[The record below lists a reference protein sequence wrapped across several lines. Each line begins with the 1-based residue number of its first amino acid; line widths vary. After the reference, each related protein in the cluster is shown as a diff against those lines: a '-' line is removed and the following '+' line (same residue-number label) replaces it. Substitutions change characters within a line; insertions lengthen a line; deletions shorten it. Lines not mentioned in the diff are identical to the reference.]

1 MVIVCGWRLYLFQ
14 SQTGNEFSV
23 VSGLSYNFK
32 NPSLDYQNGIEW
44 HLDWGASHFVSKQ
57 VHIGLVGYA
66 YQQITG
72 DSGLG
77 ATLGDFK
84 SRVLGIGPQI
94 GFLFPVG
101 DKQGY
106 LNLKGYKEFDAEHRA
121 DGYNVWLTLVS
132 SAPPKP
138 EATST
143 RLPRKWTGQKSA
155 SKRADRS
162 YLLPRLLMALRDKVE
177 ISCRMV
183 LLEQERT
190 SGGSE
195 ARMARSLMTQ
205 SGHRPAF
212 HIAVAKWPFQ
222 GPV

>member
-1 MVIVCGWRLYLFQ
+1 M
-14 SQTGNEFSV
+14 
-23 VSGLSYNFK
+23 
-32 NPSLDYQNGIEW
+32 
-44 HLDWGASHFVSKQ
+44 DWGASHFVSKQ

-121 DGYNVWLTLVS
+121 DGYNVWLTFAVS
-132 SAPPKP
+132 PAPPKP

-143 RLPRKWTGQKSA
+143 RLPRK
-155 SKRADRS
+155 
-162 YLLPRLLMALRDKVE
+162 
-177 ISCRMV
+177 
-183 LLEQERT
+183 
-190 SGGSE
+190 
-195 ARMARSLMTQ
+195 
-205 SGHRPAF
+205 
-212 HIAVAKWPFQ
+212 
-222 GPV
+222 